1 MSGLSKVQK
10 NNSKIIVKHK
20 DDAAFSE
27 HAREKFGKTAAAQAE
42 ILNVSSEEDNVSDAD
57 LQSLNPNTQA
67 YISEQKNSK
76 VNQAGAEEISL
87 ATSADD
93 AKNSQFVDS
102 VNTDE
107 DVWAGKISFEK
118 YDDDTYKVVKE
129 TEDGKKVVMGYT
141 TEKEKDNYYHGAAK
155 EMGGD
160 QSSSGNS
167 TLKSPKS
174 NSSNNELDDDLAK
187 KNSGLG
193 VGANGVGGT
202 SANSSNNDKNSGSS
216 SKNGKVS
223 SLVNGIGDSD
233 LLDKK
238 QLAQYDKNI
247 SKLEANFGN
256 LSSKEIE
263 QLENDYD
270 STINSLE
277 KAKNK
282 LEDSLSE
289 PLSTSMYTKEIS
301 IEIKKRND
309 AKKDIS
315 TLKAAIHSLK
325 KMKKTVKISN
335 DQAKSEVT
343 NYKSKNGVTEKQIKA
358 IPTKQEGAG
367 MGNTVTT
374 IDYKDYSDRY
384 GEVSKVQFVKMA
396 YKVYGKNLKINGID
410 KDIYDVI
417 EADKAITAENKKYIK
432 SDKYKKQASKA
443 LETLEKQKESYLEL
457 KDNLKDKSFRKKY
470 IDELK
475 KAGYTVDVKDI
486 EKEIDSFL
494 DNYDSQVES
503 IKNPDYESNINAN
516 TYDYYYDTIGEKA
529 ANKFLSDMQDSFH
542 QTIGMYQAYNSTK
555 NVGNTKNTLK
565 SASDYGY
572 VAFNNFSE
580 GAAEVVEGL
589 GRAIQGVKAIG
600 DERSTND
607 DTYSIDEY
615 RRMYSTEYLAKKQGN
630 YATVANVSKSVG
642 GVAPAV
648 LISCIPI
655 VGQGASAVTIGVSQ
669 FGNKYHQTLVE
680 GYSSKEAISYGVISG
695 VSEATLSYFIG
706 GIPGVSKASEFSKAA
721 AASGSKAMKAAD
733 IVLNMAK
740 EGTEEGLQTA
750 LDLGFVRA
758 SVLGES
764 TDQKTLLKSSGEAAL
779 YGALTAG
786 VLQSGRHFKGSVSN
800 FYKHDGSDGLTISV
814 YGDHDKIYKHDMKD
828 SKNIFNYSD
837 NNELNK
843 HNDNSG
849 KSITISGIGKNGEL
863 SGIVKTAKGKLNSIK
878 GADVLGKFKSL
889 FKSSSAIGDEINE
902 NVSDKINN
910 SDVVQLEDIG
920 EPVESINKENIDEKR
935 INLSEGNDEYILKR
949 QAYKE
954 AEENYNNYIKKLELD
969 NKFDSNVIKDEQFIK
984 LDNELA
990 KAREDLYKVVNSSKV
1005 EVSSK
1010 QGKLGTIVGADIL
1023 GKFKS
1028 LFKSSSAIGD
1038 EINENVSD
1046 KINNSDVV
1054 QLEDID
1060 EPVESI
1066 NKENINE
1073 NSLKA
1078 EVSSKRSKLGI
1089 IMGVDVAEKI
1099 KSVFKSN
1106 SILSGEMNENV
1117 SDKTKVSNIRKGHK
1131 KASSL
1136 SSQQKFEYEE
1146 IKNMNSNEI
1155 RKTILKGIPNI
1166 LEDPNVV
1173 KSLANL
1179 YNKKDYIDYEGLVYT
1194 ENKKS
1199 PTIRAINEYDNYF
1212 SSLNISKIDQGYL
1225 RHYRTFDFFGDD
1237 DVNINNRFY
1246 LNLEG
1251 NDILKFNKLFV
1262 EECLNEKLPFYF
1274 KTGIYSK
1281 EYKEYSDTNKK
1292 FTLNKKFFSPK
1303 LLKRSD
1309 SIVIYCTEDNC
1320 GDMFRIIKKIQ
1331 NENPDISFLEPPIAT
1346 GKVDIGIGYGSER
1359 KNTSYNLFKSDEFN
1373 ILFRDV
1379 NKAFK
1384 EKYGNSNF
1392 ETINKHFDEY
1402 FRMVNEEA
1410 NKRKG
1415 YNSALSWADE
1425 DFLSGTANSKKSDWE
1440 KKRDL
1445 EIAAEIHRKLV
1456 LNIESNRK

>member
-1 MSGLSKVQK
+1 MSGLSKTKK
-10 NNSKIIVKHK
+10 NNSKIITKHEN
-20 DDAAFSE
+20 DAAFSE

-167 TLKSPKS
+167 TLNSPKS

-193 VGANGVGGT
+193 VGANDVGGT
-202 SANSSNNDKNSGSS
+202 SANSSNNDKNSGYS

-889 FKSSSAIGDEINE
+889 FKSSSAIGDEINV

-910 SDVVQLEDIG
+910 SDVVQLEDVG
-920 EPVESINKENIDEKR
+920 EPVVSINKES
-935 INLSEGNDEYILKR
+935 INENSLK
-949 QAYKE
+949 A
-954 AEENYNNYIKKLELD
+954 
-969 NKFDSNVIKDEQFIK
+969 
-984 LDNELA
+984 
-990 KAREDLYKVVNSSKV
+990 

-1010 QGKLGTIVGADIL
+1010 RSKLGMIMGVDVAEKI
-1023 GKFKS
+1023 KSVFKS
-1028 LFKSSSAIGD
+1028 NSILSG
-1038 EINENVSD
+1038 EMNENVSD

-1078 EVSSKRSKLGI
+1078 EVSSKRSKLGM

-1131 KASSL
+1131 EASSL

-1281 EYKEYSDTNKK
+1281 EYFDT
-1292 FTLNKKFFSPK
+1292 NKKFFSPK

-1359 KNTSYNLFKSDEFN
+1359 KNTSYNLFKSEEFN

-1379 NKAFK
+1379 NKTFK